1 MSAMHLH
8 RDDYPNTLQLMA
20 AVVGHRQDAEE
31 FGYRA
36 TDVGA
41 EVDWDLLTSSDTPL
55 SSTEQGALLIAK
67 GCAILEYHGGLPPRL
82 RGVVTAVVDAV
93 S

>member
-1 MSAMHLH
+1 
-8 RDDYPNTLQLMA
+8 MA

-41 EVDWDLLTSSDTPL
+41 EVDWDLLTSSETPL
-55 SSTEQGALLIAK
+55 SSTEQGALLTVAK
-67 GCAILEYHGGLPPRL
+67 GCAILEYHGGLAPRL
-82 RGVVTAVVDAV
+82 RGVVAAVVDAV